1 MEDEELT
8 AMLLKLQEQFA
19 RLFTTAVKRQGKGS
33 LVNIRVV
40 VDKVNMYEAMPFKT
54 LTPVRYGIFQD
65 LGTGNRSGNPK
76 KDEMY
81 KRAKSELSR
90 VAPPI
95 ARKFSKGNRGGIK
108 ASFYQSIPSNLFTRY
123 EQAATKVLVEYTQSL
138 VNKFPNV

>member
-1 MEDEELT
+1 MEDKELD
-8 AMLLKLQEQFA
+8 AMILKLQQQFA

-108 ASFYQSIPSNLFTRY
+108 ASFYQSIPLNLFTRY
-123 EQAATKVLVEYTQSL
+123 QQAKTKLLEKYSQDLTTQS
-138 VNKFPNV
+138 FNV